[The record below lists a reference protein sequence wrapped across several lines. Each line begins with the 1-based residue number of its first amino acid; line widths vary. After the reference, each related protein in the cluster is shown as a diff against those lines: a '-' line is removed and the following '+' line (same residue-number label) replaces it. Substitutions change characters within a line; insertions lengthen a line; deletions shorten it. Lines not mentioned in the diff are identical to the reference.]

1 MKIQI
6 FSKVGVMI
14 QQAMASIVTSLQA
27 TWVTQLVA
35 VAQVSITLYI
45 VVVGYSVYAGKIQT
59 PFKDLLWNLA
69 KFGLILAFISNAGG
83 YLTLVNEAIDGLKG
97 FFAGGDNSFSL
108 LDGKLEAVTNEG
120 KKIWK
125 SASGIKDSVIAVFRL
140 TGLLPLLL
148 GFLTAGAM
156 LIYTEITLKILIAT
170 APIFIFC
177 LMWGFLRDSF
187 NNWLSAIISNCLI
200 ILFTNVTMQVGFML
214 AAEAVKYDKDFL
226 VPLVMFVSAGVLT
239 MMSVKWGREMALN
252 IGRVSVDAGIGGKST
267 TSIAERW
274 LSNKKG
280 R

>member
-97 FFAGGDNSFSL
+97 FFAGGNNSFSL

-267 TSIAERW
+267 TSLAERW